1 MFTLEGWRFFRQGI
15 YHLEMATPHDR
26 LEQNAPPLAALGE
39 PVRRALY
46 RFVTAGTEPVSREQ
60 AASGVDVAPHTAKF
74 HLDKLVEEGLLDV
87 EYRRLTGRSG
97 PGAGRPAKL
106 YRRAEREFSLS
117 LPERRYDLVG
127 QILAEAVE
135 ESTSRDQPVAR
146 LATEVA
152 RRHGE
157 ARGRTA
163 TAQTDASLDGLAVV
177 LEGCGYEPVPEEDGL
192 ALDNCPFDR
201 MAKEHT
207 ALVCGLN
214 VEYVDGIAAG
224 LGCQDLVVELAPSP
238 GRCCVRVRER

>member
-1 MFTLEGWRFFRQGI
+1 MSPQ
-15 YHLEMATPHDR
+15 DR
-26 LEQNAPPLAALGE
+26 LEENAPALAALGE

-46 RFVTAGTEPVSREQ
+46 RFVAGSADPVSREQ
-60 AASGVDVAPHTAKF
+60 AATGVGVAPHTAKF
-74 HLDKLVEEGLLDV
+74 HLDKMVDEGLLSV

-106 YRRAEREFSLS
+106 YRRSEQEFSLS

-135 ESTSRDQPVAR
+135 EATSSDEPVDR
-146 LATEVA
+146 LAREVA

-157 ARGRTA
+157 SRGA
-163 TAQTDASLDGLAVV
+163 AADAEASLDGLADV
-177 LEGCGYEPVPEEDGL
+177 LEGCGYEPVPEDSGL

-207 ALVCGLN
+207 ELVCGLN
-214 VEYVDGIAAG
+214 LEYVDGIATG
-224 LGCQDLVVELAPSP
+224 LGCQGLEVDLAPSP
-238 GRCCVRVRER
+238 GRCCVRVSRS